1 MDSAVIEIGLLFDYL
16 LAALILWLG
25 WRALTSQSLFRAIVL
40 FVAFGLSMALA
51 WVRLDAP
58 DVALAEIAVSAGLT
72 GALLLAAFGGVH
84 RTGKNDERRGE
95 LAAHNQLYRMLLAVV
110 TISIFFGLTFVILSL
125 PPDAAGQF
133 DGATEYTQQTSFGS
147 AFTAVG

>member
-1 MDSAVIEIGLLFDYL
+1 VDGAVIELGVFFDIV
-16 LAALILWLG
+16 LAALIVWLG

-72 GALLLAAFGGVH
+72 GALLLAAFGGV
-84 RTGKNDERRGE
+84 RQRESDDERR
-95 LAAHNQLYRMLLAVV
+95 
-110 TISIFFGLTFVILSL
+110 
-125 PPDAAGQF
+125 
-133 DGATEYTQQTSFGS
+133 
-147 AFTAVG
+147 

>member
-1 MDSAVIEIGLLFDYL
+1 MDGAVIEIGLLFDYL
-16 LAALILWLG
+16 LAGLILWLG

-72 GALLLAAFGGVH
+72 GALLLAAFGGVR
-84 RTGKNDERRGE
+84 RTGENDERR
-95 LAAHNQLYRMLLAVV
+95 
-110 TISIFFGLTFVILSL
+110 
-125 PPDAAGQF
+125 
-133 DGATEYTQQTSFGS
+133 
-147 AFTAVG
+147 